1 MVEIN
6 GEIQKRLVIK
16 GNNPCE
22 YKMDLNKFVDMTK
35 EEFSAL
41 YLLPAEFFDTNIYK
55 PESVYDDSNINKD

>member
-1 MVEIN
+1 
-6 GEIQKRLVIK
+6 
-16 GNNPCE
+16 
-22 YKMDLNKFVDMTK
+22 MDLNKFVDMTK